1 MKRIYLCSRYAGK
14 TAKNVA
20 LAERLCRQVIEAGG
34 APFAPH
40 LLYPRFLDD
49 RNPWERAL
57 GIACGLT
64 FMEVCDEVWVYSGNG
79 LSSGM
84 RREVDHALRLGKP
97 LVEIKEI

>member
-1 MKRIYLCSRYAGK
+1 MKRIYLCSRYAGD

-20 LAERLCRQVIEAGG
+20 VAERLCRRLVEAGQ

-49 RNPWERAL
+49 CNVSEREL

-64 FMEVCDEVWVYSGNG
+64 FMEVCDEVWVYAADGV
-79 LSSGM
+79 SSGM
-84 RREVDHALRLGKP
+84 RQELDHAIRLGRP
-97 LVEIKEI
+97 VVEIKEI